1 MQPCAACRRRLSSAP
16 RAPSALSPAQA
27 ATNVARISSYQNKM
41 DSNNKWK
48 PKEQQLIQ
56 LVKDYKLCD
65 IEYNTPLSNRTTI
78 KKVIWGRISRDLG
91 RSEVTCRRLW
101 INISIVYKRLAIMIN
116 EGKLSVSET
125 RKNHKLAKYFDGSLD
140 FLDTWI
146 NHATRHDVIK
156 VKLHESTKLILSQLL
171 GYDIDMETNEAS
183 NNNKICNDVKSVVDK
198 ADAESISKE
207 DCHTNV
213 GLANFMAKHIFSN
226 RKFKLKT
233 YLDDLEVAIV
243 CSVQEPKERRLL
255 IKEIDAIVS
264 DLLQG

>member
-1 MQPCAACRRRLSSAP
+1 
-16 RAPSALSPAQA
+16 
-27 ATNVARISSYQNKM
+27 M
-41 DSNNKWK
+41 DSKNKWK

-56 LVKDYKLCD
+56 LVKDYKVCD
-65 IEYNTPLSNRTTI
+65 IEYDTPISKRTTI

-91 RSEVTCRRLW
+91 RSEVRCRRMW
-101 INISIVYKRLAIMIN
+101 INISIIYKRLAIMIN

-125 RKNHKLAKYFDGSLD
+125 RKNHKVAKYFDGSLD

-156 VKLHESTKLILSQLL
+156 VKLHARTKLTLSKLL
-171 GYDIDMETNEAS
+171 GYDIDMETNDS
-183 NNNKICNDVKSVVDK
+183 IKNKIRNDVKGVVDK

-207 DCHTNV
+207 ECHKNV
-213 GLANFMAKHIFSN
+213 GLAKFKVKHIFSK

-233 YLDDLEVAIV
+233 YLNDLEVAIV

-255 IKEIDAIVS
+255 MKEIDAIVN